1 MGKTRTPR
9 IFWYSNH
16 PAVPTG
22 YGTQSAQVLRRLKRR
37 GHDTVVHAN
46 FNQQMGEG
54 KWNGIRVLP
63 QGYDAWSN
71 DIILAHYGAVA
82 AESDVPLRMVT
93 LCDVW
98 VLTNPRLAELD
109 VVWSWTP
116 VDHMNVP
123 PKVLEWCQR
132 PNVLPI
138 AMSEH
143 GKAAF
148 DRADVRS
155 VYIPH
160 ALEKHWKPTP
170 MQEDPFPGRFI
181 VSAINANKGV
191 LPNRK
196 AWGENLLA
204 FAMFAQKHD
213 DALLYVH
220 TDVRSPIGIDIMTL
234 VKACGIPD
242 KQVVFADQYDLR
254 MGVEDQRMA
263 QIMTR
268 TDVLLSATMGE
279 GFGLTVL
286 EAQACGT
293 RVVVSNFSAQ
303 PELVGD
309 GFCAEVQ
316 PSWDPAQAQW
326 FATPLVGSIVE
337 GLEWAYQQGGGHSQE
352 AADFAQQYAADK
364 VFDEKWVPLLDA
376 G

>member
-1 MGKTRTPR
+1 MSKTRSPR

-22 YGTQSAQVLRRLKRR
+22 YGTQTAQVIRRMKKR
-37 GHDTVVHAN
+37 GHDVVVHAN

-54 KWNGIRVLP
+54 RWNGMRILP
-63 QGYDAWSN
+63 QGFDTWSN
-71 DIILAHYGAVA
+71 DIILPHYNAIQ

-109 VVWSWTP
+109 KIWSWTP

-123 PKVLEWCQR
+123 PQVLAWAQR
-132 PNVLPI
+132 PNVLSI
-138 AMSEH
+138 AMSQH

-148 DRADVRS
+148 DRAGVES

-160 ALEKHWKPTP
+160 ALEKHWKPSP
-170 MQEDPFPGRFI
+170 MPEDPFPGRFL

-204 FAMFAQKHD
+204 FALFAQKHD
-213 DALLYVH
+213 DALLYMH
-220 TDVRSPIGIDIMTL
+220 TDLKSPIGIDLMAL
-234 VKACGIPD
+234 VKACGISP
-242 KQVVFADQYDLR
+242 KQVVFADQYDHRL
-254 MGVEDQRMA
+254 GVSDDKMA
-263 QIMTR
+263 EIMTR
-268 TDVLLSATMGE
+268 TDVLLAATMGE

-293 RVVVSNFSAQ
+293 RVIVSNFSAQ

-309 GFCAEVQ
+309 GALVEVQ
-316 PSWDPAQAQW
+316 PSWNPTQQQW
-326 FATPLVGSIVE
+326 FGLPLVGSIVE
-337 GLEWAYQQGGGHSQE
+337 GLEWAYQQGGGHSQQAVDF
-352 AADFAQQYAADK
+352 AADYAADK
-364 VFDEKWVPLLDA
+364 VFAEGWVPLLDGA
-376 G
+376 

>member
-1 MGKTRTPR
+1 MSKTRTPR

-16 PAVPTG
+16 PGVPTG
-22 YGTQSAQVLRRLKRR
+22 YGTQTAQVLRRLKRR
-37 GHDTVVHAN
+37 GHDPVVHAN

-63 QGYDAWSN
+63 QGYDTWSN

-82 AESDVPLRMVT
+82 KESDLPLRMVT

-98 VLTNPRLAELD
+98 VLNNPRFTELD
-109 VVWSWTP
+109 IIWSWTP

-123 PKVLEWCQR
+123 PQVLAWSKR

-138 AMSEH
+138 AMSKH

-148 DRADVRS
+148 DRADVQS

-170 MQEDPFPGRFI
+170 MEEDPFPGRFV

-220 TDVRSPIGIDIMTL
+220 SDLKSPIGIDL
-234 VKACGIPD
+234 VALIKACGIPES
-242 KQVVFADQYDLR
+242 QVVFADQYDLR
-254 MGVEDQRMA
+254 LGVEDGRMA

-268 TDVLLSATMGE
+268 TDVLLAATMGE
-279 GFGLTVL
+279 GFGLTAL

-293 RVVVSNFSAQ
+293 RTVVSNFSAQ

-309 GFCAEVQ
+309 GFLVDVQ
-316 PSWDPAQAQW
+316 PSWNPAQAQW
-326 FATPLVGSIVE
+326 FATPLVPSIVE
-337 GLEWAYQQGGGHSQE
+337 GLEWAYQQGGGHSE
-352 AADFAQQYAADK
+352 KAAEFAKGYAADK
-364 VFDEKWVPLLDA
+364 VFDERWVPLLDS
-376 G
+376 

>member
-1 MGKTRTPR
+1 MSKTRTPR

-16 PAVPTG
+16 PGVPTG
-22 YGTQSAQVLRRLKRR
+22 YGTQTAQVLRRLKRR
-37 GHDTVVHAN
+37 GHDPVVHAN

-63 QGYDAWSN
+63 QGYDTWSN

-82 AESDVPLRMVT
+82 KESDVPLRMVT

-98 VLTNPRLAELD
+98 VLNNPRFTELD
-109 VVWSWTP
+109 IIWSWTP

-123 PKVLEWCQR
+123 PQVLAWSQR

-138 AMSEH
+138 AMSKH

-148 DRADVRS
+148 DRADVQS

-170 MQEDPFPGRFI
+170 MEQDPFPGRFV

-220 TDVRSPIGIDIMTL
+220 SDLKSPIGIDL
-234 VKACGIPD
+234 VALIKACGIPES
-242 KQVVFADQYDLR
+242 QVVFADQYDLR
-254 MGVEDQRMA
+254 LGVEDGRMA

-268 TDVLLSATMGE
+268 TDVLLAATMGE
-279 GFGLTVL
+279 GFGLTAL

-293 RVVVSNFSAQ
+293 RTVVSNFSAQ

-309 GFCAEVQ
+309 GFLVDVQ
-316 PSWDPAQAQW
+316 PSWNPAQAQW
-326 FATPLVGSIVE
+326 FATPLVPSIVE
-337 GLEWAYQQGGGHSQE
+337 GLEWAYQQGGGHSE
-352 AADFAQQYAADK
+352 KAVEFAKDYAADK
-364 VFDEKWVPLLDA
+364 VFDERWVPLLDS
-376 G
+376 

>member
-1 MGKTRTPR
+1 MSKTRTPR

-16 PAVPTG
+16 PGVPTG
-22 YGTQSAQVLRRLKRR
+22 YGTQTAQVLRRLKRR
-37 GHDTVVHAN
+37 GHDPVVHAN

-63 QGYDAWSN
+63 QGYDTWSN

-82 AESDVPLRMVT
+82 KESDVPLRMVT

-98 VLTNPRLAELD
+98 VLNNPRFTELD
-109 VVWSWTP
+109 IIWSWTP

-123 PKVLEWCQR
+123 PQVLAWSKR

-138 AMSEH
+138 AMSKH

-148 DRADVRS
+148 DRADVQS

-170 MQEDPFPGRFI
+170 MEEDPFPGRFV

-220 TDVRSPIGIDIMTL
+220 SDLKSPIGIDL
-234 VKACGIPD
+234 VALIKACGIPES
-242 KQVVFADQYDLR
+242 QVVFADQYDLR
-254 MGVEDQRMA
+254 LGVEDGRMA

-268 TDVLLSATMGE
+268 TDVLLAATMGE
-279 GFGLTVL
+279 GFGLTAL

-293 RVVVSNFSAQ
+293 RTVVSNFSAQ

-309 GFCAEVQ
+309 GFLVDVQ
-316 PSWDPAQAQW
+316 PSWNPAQAQW
-326 FATPLVGSIVE
+326 FATPLVPSIVE
-337 GLEWAYQQGGGHSQE
+337 GLEWAYQQGGGHSE
-352 AADFAQQYAADK
+352 KAVEFAKDYAADK
-364 VFDEKWVPLLDA
+364 VFDERWVPLLDS
-376 G
+376 

>member
-1 MGKTRTPR
+1 MSKTRTPR

-16 PAVPTG
+16 PGVPTG
-22 YGTQSAQVLRRLKRR
+22 YGTQTAQVLRRLKRR
-37 GHDTVVHAN
+37 GHDPVVHAN

-63 QGYDAWSN
+63 QGYDTWSN

-82 AESDVPLRMVT
+82 KESDVPLRMVT

-98 VLTNPRLAELD
+98 VLNNPRFTELD
-109 VVWSWTP
+109 IIWSWTP

-123 PKVLEWCQR
+123 PQVLAWSKR

-138 AMSEH
+138 AMSKH

-148 DRADVRS
+148 DRADVQS

-170 MQEDPFPGRFI
+170 MEEDPFPGRFV

-220 TDVRSPIGIDIMTL
+220 SDLKSPIGIDL
-234 VKACGIPD
+234 VALIKACGIPES
-242 KQVVFADQYDLR
+242 QVVFADQYDLR
-254 MGVEDQRMA
+254 LGVEDGRMA

-268 TDVLLSATMGE
+268 TDVLLAATMGE
-279 GFGLTVL
+279 GFGLTAL

-293 RVVVSNFSAQ
+293 RTVVSNFSAQ

-309 GFCAEVQ
+309 GFLVDVQ
-316 PSWDPAQAQW
+316 PSWNPAQAQW
-326 FATPLVGSIVE
+326 FATPLVPSIVE
-337 GLEWAYQQGGGHSQE
+337 GLEWAYQQGGGHSE
-352 AADFAQQYAADK
+352 KAVEFAKDYAADK
-364 VFDEKWVPLLDA
+364 VFEERWVPLLDS
-376 G
+376 

>member
-1 MGKTRTPR
+1 MSKTRTPR

-16 PAVPTG
+16 PGVPTG
-22 YGTQSAQVLRRLKRR
+22 YGTQTAQVLRRLKRR
-37 GHDTVVHAN
+37 GHDPVVHAN

-63 QGYDAWSN
+63 QGYDTWSN

-82 AESDVPLRMVT
+82 KESDVPLRMVT

-98 VLTNPRLAELD
+98 VLNNPRFTELD
-109 VVWSWTP
+109 IIWSWTP

-123 PKVLEWCQR
+123 PQVLAWSQR

-138 AMSEH
+138 AMSKH

-148 DRADVRS
+148 DRADVQS

-170 MQEDPFPGRFI
+170 MEEDPFPGRFV

-220 TDVRSPIGIDIMTL
+220 SDLKSPIGIDL
-234 VKACGIPD
+234 VALIKACGIPES
-242 KQVVFADQYDLR
+242 QVVFADQYDLR
-254 MGVEDQRMA
+254 LGVEDGRMA
-263 QIMTR
+263 RIMTR
-268 TDVLLSATMGE
+268 TDVLLAATMGE
-279 GFGLTVL
+279 GFGLTAL

-293 RVVVSNFSAQ
+293 RTVVSNFSAQ

-309 GFCAEVQ
+309 GFLVDVQ
-316 PSWDPAQAQW
+316 PSWNPAQAQW
-326 FATPLVGSIVE
+326 FATPLVPSIVE
-337 GLEWAYQQGGGHSQE
+337 GLEWAYQQGGGHSE
-352 AADFAQQYAADK
+352 KAVEFAKDYAADK
-364 VFDEKWVPLLDA
+364 VFDERWVPLLDS
-376 G
+376 

>member
-1 MGKTRTPR
+1 MSKTRTPR

-16 PAVPTG
+16 PGVPTG
-22 YGTQSAQVLRRLKRR
+22 YGTQTAQVVRRLKRR
-37 GHDTVVHAN
+37 GHDPVVHAN

-63 QGYDAWSN
+63 QGYDTWSN

-82 AESDVPLRMVT
+82 KESDVPLRMVT

-98 VLTNPRLAELD
+98 VLNNPRFTELD
-109 VVWSWTP
+109 IIWSWTP

-123 PKVLEWCQR
+123 PQVLAWSKR

-138 AMSEH
+138 AMSKH

-148 DRADVRS
+148 DRADVQS

-170 MQEDPFPGRFI
+170 MEQDPFPGRFV

-220 TDVRSPIGIDIMTL
+220 SDLKSPIGIDL
-234 VKACGIPD
+234 VALIKACGIPES
-242 KQVVFADQYDLR
+242 QVVFADQYDLR
-254 MGVEDQRMA
+254 LGVEDGRMA
-263 QIMTR
+263 RIMTR
-268 TDVLLSATMGE
+268 TDVLLAATMGE
-279 GFGLTVL
+279 GFGLTAL

-293 RVVVSNFSAQ
+293 RTVVSNFSAQ

-309 GFCAEVQ
+309 GFLVDVQ
-316 PSWDPAQAQW
+316 PSWNPAQAQW
-326 FATPLVGSIVE
+326 FATPLVPSIVE
-337 GLEWAYQQGGGHSQE
+337 GLEWAYQQGGGHSE
-352 AADFAQQYAADK
+352 KAVEFAKDYAADK
-364 VFDEKWVPLLDA
+364 VFDERWVPLLDS
-376 G
+376 

>member
-1 MGKTRTPR
+1 MSKTRTPR

-16 PAVPTG
+16 PGVPTG
-22 YGTQSAQVLRRLKRR
+22 YGTQTAQVLRRLKRR
-37 GHDTVVHAN
+37 GHDPVVHAN

-63 QGYDAWSN
+63 QGYDTWSN

-82 AESDVPLRMVT
+82 KESDVPLRMVT

-98 VLTNPRLAELD
+98 VLNNPRFTELD
-109 VVWSWTP
+109 IIWSWTP

-123 PKVLEWCQR
+123 PQVLAWSQR

-138 AMSEH
+138 AMSKH

-148 DRADVRS
+148 DRADVQS

-170 MQEDPFPGRFI
+170 MEEDPFPGRFV

-220 TDVRSPIGIDIMTL
+220 SDLKSPIGIDL
-234 VKACGIPD
+234 VALIKACGIPES
-242 KQVVFADQYDLR
+242 QVVFADQYDLR
-254 MGVEDQRMA
+254 LGVEDGRMA

-268 TDVLLSATMGE
+268 TDVLLAATMGE
-279 GFGLTVL
+279 GFGLTAL

-293 RVVVSNFSAQ
+293 RTVVSNFSAQ

-309 GFCAEVQ
+309 GFLVDVQ
-316 PSWDPAQAQW
+316 PSWNPAQAQW
-326 FATPLVGSIVE
+326 FATPLVPSIVE
-337 GLEWAYQQGGGHSQE
+337 GLEWAYQQGGGHSE
-352 AADFAQQYAADK
+352 KAVEFAKDYAADK
-364 VFDEKWVPLLDA
+364 VFDERWVPLLDS
-376 G
+376 

>member
-1 MGKTRTPR
+1 MSKTRTPR

-16 PAVPTG
+16 PGVPTG
-22 YGTQSAQVLRRLKRR
+22 YGTQTAQVLRRLKRR
-37 GHDTVVHAN
+37 GHDPVVHAN

-63 QGYDAWSN
+63 QGYDTWSN

-82 AESDVPLRMVT
+82 KESDLPLRMVT

-98 VLTNPRLAELD
+98 VLNNPRFTELD
-109 VVWSWTP
+109 IIWSWTP

-123 PKVLEWCQR
+123 PQVLAWSQR

-138 AMSEH
+138 AMSKH

-148 DRADVRS
+148 DRADVQS

-170 MQEDPFPGRFI
+170 MEEDPFPGRFV

-220 TDVRSPIGIDIMTL
+220 SDLKSPIGIDL
-234 VKACGIPD
+234 VALIKACGIPES
-242 KQVVFADQYDLR
+242 QVVFADQYDLR
-254 MGVEDQRMA
+254 LGVEDGRMA

-268 TDVLLSATMGE
+268 TDVLLAATMGE
-279 GFGLTVL
+279 GFGLTAL

-293 RVVVSNFSAQ
+293 RTVVSNFSAQ

-309 GFCAEVQ
+309 GFLVDVQ
-316 PSWDPAQAQW
+316 PSWNPAQAQW
-326 FATPLVGSIVE
+326 FATPLVPSIVE
-337 GLEWAYQQGGGHSQE
+337 GLEWAYQQGGGHSE
-352 AADFAQQYAADK
+352 KAAEFAKGYAADK
-364 VFDEKWVPLLDA
+364 VFDERWVPLLDS
-376 G
+376 

>member
-1 MGKTRTPR
+1 MSKTRTPR

-16 PAVPTG
+16 PGVPTG
-22 YGTQSAQVLRRLKRR
+22 YGTQTAQVVRRLKRR
-37 GHDTVVHAN
+37 GHDPVVHAN

-63 QGYDAWSN
+63 QGYETWSN
-71 DIILAHYGAVA
+71 DIILPHYGAVA
-82 AESDVPLRMVT
+82 KESDLPLRMVT

-98 VLTNPRLAELD
+98 VLNNPRFTELD
-109 VVWSWTP
+109 IIWSWTP

-123 PKVLEWCQR
+123 PQVLAWSQR

-138 AMSEH
+138 AMSKH

-148 DRADVRS
+148 DRADVQS

-170 MQEDPFPGRFI
+170 MEEDPFPGRFV

-204 FAMFAQKHD
+204 FAMFAQQHD

-220 TDVRSPIGIDIMTL
+220 SDLKSPIGIDL
-234 VKACGIPD
+234 VALIKSCGIPES
-242 KQVVFADQYDLR
+242 QVVFADQYDLR
-254 MGVEDQRMA
+254 LGVEDGRMA

-268 TDVLLSATMGE
+268 TDVLLAATMGE
-279 GFGLTVL
+279 GFGLTAL

-293 RVVVSNFSAQ
+293 RTVVSNFSAQ

-309 GFCAEVQ
+309 GFLVDVQ
-316 PSWDPAQAQW
+316 PSWNPAQAQW
-326 FATPLVGSIVE
+326 FATPLVPSIVE
-337 GLEWAYQQGGGHSQE
+337 GLEWAYQQGGGHSE
-352 AADFAQQYAADK
+352 KAAEFAKDYAADK
-364 VFDEKWVPLLDA
+364 VFDERWVPLLDS
-376 G
+376 

>member
-1 MGKTRTPR
+1 MSKSRSPR

-16 PAVPTG
+16 PSVPTG
-22 YGTQSAQVLRRLKRR
+22 YGTQTAQVIRRMKKR
-37 GHDTVVHAN
+37 GHDVVVHAN

-54 KWNGIRVLP
+54 KWSGMRILP
-63 QGYDAWSN
+63 QGFDAWSN
-71 DIILAHYGAVA
+71 DIILPHYNAVQ

-109 VVWSWTP
+109 KIWSWTP

-123 PKVLEWCQR
+123 PQVLAWAQR
-132 PNVLPI
+132 PNVLSI
-138 AMSEH
+138 AMSQH

-148 DRADVRS
+148 DRADVES

-160 ALEKHWKPTP
+160 ALEKHWKPSP
-170 MQEDPFPGRFI
+170 MEEDPFPGRFL

-204 FAMFAQKHD
+204 FALFAQKHD
-213 DALLYVH
+213 DALLYMH
-220 TDVRSPIGIDIMTL
+220 TDLKSPIGIDLMAL
-234 VKACGIPD
+234 VKACGISA
-242 KQVVFADQYDLR
+242 KQVVFADQYDHRL
-254 MGVEDQRMA
+254 GVPDAKMA
-263 QIMTR
+263 EIMTR
-268 TDVLLSATMGE
+268 TDVLLAATMGE

-293 RVVVSNFSAQ
+293 RVIVSNFSAQ

-309 GFCAEVQ
+309 GALVEVQ
-316 PSWDPAQAQW
+316 PSWNPTQQQW
-326 FATPLVGSIVE
+326 FGTPLVGSIVD
-337 GLEWAYQQGGGHSQE
+337 GLEWAYQQGGGHSQQAVDF
-352 AADFAQQYAADK
+352 AADYAADK
-364 VFDEKWVPLLDA
+364 VFAEGWVPLLDA
-376 G
+376 A

>member
-1 MGKTRTPR
+1 MSKTRTPR

-16 PAVPTG
+16 PGVPTG
-22 YGTQSAQVLRRLKRR
+22 YGTQTAQVLRRLKRR
-37 GHDTVVHAN
+37 GHDPVVHAN

-63 QGYDAWSN
+63 QGYETWSN

-82 AESDVPLRMVT
+82 KESDLPLRMVT

-98 VLTNPRLAELD
+98 VLNNPRFAELD
-109 VVWSWTP
+109 IIWSWTP

-123 PKVLEWCQR
+123 PQVLAWSQR

-138 AMSEH
+138 AMSKH

-148 DRADVRS
+148 DRADVQS

-170 MQEDPFPGRFI
+170 MEEDPFPGRFV

-220 TDVRSPIGIDIMTL
+220 SDLKSPIGIDL
-234 VKACGIPD
+234 VALIKACGIPES
-242 KQVVFADQYDLR
+242 QVVFADQYDLR
-254 MGVEDQRMA
+254 LGVEDGRMA

-268 TDVLLSATMGE
+268 TDVLLAATMGE
-279 GFGLTVL
+279 GFGLTAL

-293 RVVVSNFSAQ
+293 RTVVSNFSAQ

-309 GFCAEVQ
+309 GFLVDVQ
-316 PSWDPAQAQW
+316 PSWNPAQAQW
-326 FATPLVGSIVE
+326 FATPLVPSIVE
-337 GLEWAYQQGGGHSQE
+337 GLEWAYQQGGGHSDK
-352 AADFAQQYAADK
+352 AAEFAKDYAADK
-364 VFDEKWVPLLDA
+364 VFDERWVPLLDS
-376 G
+376 

>member
-1 MGKTRTPR
+1 MSKTRTPR

-16 PAVPTG
+16 PGVPTG
-22 YGTQSAQVLRRLKRR
+22 YGTQTAQVLRRLKRR
-37 GHDTVVHAN
+37 GHDPVVHAN

-63 QGYDAWSN
+63 QGYDTWSN

-82 AESDVPLRMVT
+82 KESDVPLRMVT

-98 VLTNPRLAELD
+98 VLNNPRFTELD
-109 VVWSWTP
+109 IIWSWTP

-123 PKVLEWCQR
+123 PQVLAWSQR

-138 AMSEH
+138 AMSKH

-148 DRADVRS
+148 DRADVQS

-170 MQEDPFPGRFI
+170 MEEDPFPGRFV

-220 TDVRSPIGIDIMTL
+220 SDLKSPIGIDL
-234 VKACGIPD
+234 VALIKACGIPES
-242 KQVVFADQYDLR
+242 QVVFADQYDLR
-254 MGVEDQRMA
+254 LGVEDGRMA

-268 TDVLLSATMGE
+268 TDVLLAATMGE
-279 GFGLTVL
+279 GFGLTAL

-293 RVVVSNFSAQ
+293 RTVVSNFSAQ

-309 GFCAEVQ
+309 GFLVDVQ
-316 PSWDPAQAQW
+316 PSWNPAQAQW
-326 FATPLVGSIVE
+326 FATPLVPSIVE
-337 GLEWAYQQGGGHSQE
+337 GLEWAYQQGGGHSE
-352 AADFAQQYAADK
+352 KAVEFAKDYAADK
-364 VFDEKWVPLLDA
+364 VFDERWVPLLDA
-376 G
+376 

>member
-1 MGKTRTPR
+1 MSKTRTPR

-16 PAVPTG
+16 PGVPTG
-22 YGTQSAQVLRRLKRR
+22 YGTQTAQVLRRLKRR
-37 GHDTVVHAN
+37 GHDPVVHAN

-63 QGYDAWSN
+63 QGYDTWSN

-82 AESDVPLRMVT
+82 KESDLPLRMVT

-98 VLTNPRLAELD
+98 VLNNPRFTELD
-109 VVWSWTP
+109 IIWSWTP

-123 PKVLEWCQR
+123 PQVLAWSQR

-138 AMSEH
+138 AMSKH

-148 DRADVRS
+148 DRADVQS

-170 MQEDPFPGRFI
+170 MEEDPFPGRFV

-220 TDVRSPIGIDIMTL
+220 SDLKSPIGIDL
-234 VKACGIPD
+234 VALIKACGIPES
-242 KQVVFADQYDLR
+242 QVVFADQYDLR
-254 MGVEDQRMA
+254 LGVEDGRMA

-268 TDVLLSATMGE
+268 TDVLLAATMGE
-279 GFGLTVL
+279 GFGLTAL

-293 RVVVSNFSAQ
+293 RTVVSNFSAQ

-309 GFCAEVQ
+309 GFLVDVQ
-316 PSWDPAQAQW
+316 PSWNPAQAQW
-326 FATPLVGSIVE
+326 FATPLVPSIVE
-337 GLEWAYQQGGGHSQE
+337 GLEWAYQQGGGHSE
-352 AADFAQQYAADK
+352 KAVEFAKDYAADK
-364 VFDEKWVPLLDA
+364 VFDERWVPLLDS
-376 G
+376 

>member
-1 MGKTRTPR
+1 MSKTRTPR

-16 PAVPTG
+16 PGVPTG
-22 YGTQSAQVLRRLKRR
+22 YGTQTAQVLRRLKRR
-37 GHDTVVHAN
+37 GHDPVVHAN

-63 QGYDAWSN
+63 QGYETWSN

-82 AESDVPLRMVT
+82 KESDVPLRMVT

-98 VLTNPRLAELD
+98 VLNNPRFTELD
-109 VVWSWTP
+109 IIWSWTP

-123 PKVLEWCQR
+123 PQVLAWSKR

-138 AMSEH
+138 AMSKH

-148 DRADVRS
+148 DRADVQS

-170 MQEDPFPGRFI
+170 MEEDPFPGRFV

-220 TDVRSPIGIDIMTL
+220 SDLKSPIGIDL
-234 VKACGIPD
+234 VALIKACGIPES
-242 KQVVFADQYDLR
+242 QVVFADQYDLR
-254 MGVEDQRMA
+254 LGVEDGRMA

-268 TDVLLSATMGE
+268 TDVLLAATMGE
-279 GFGLTVL
+279 GFGLTAL

-293 RVVVSNFSAQ
+293 RTVVSNFSAQ

-309 GFCAEVQ
+309 GFLVDVQ
-316 PSWDPAQAQW
+316 PSWNPAQAQW
-326 FATPLVGSIVE
+326 FATPLVPSIVE
-337 GLEWAYQQGGGHSQE
+337 GLEWAYQQGGGHSE
-352 AADFAQQYAADK
+352 KAVEFAKDYAADK
-364 VFDEKWVPLLDA
+364 VFDERWVPLLDS
-376 G
+376 

>member
-1 MGKTRTPR
+1 MSKTRTPR

-16 PAVPTG
+16 PGVPTG
-22 YGTQSAQVLRRLKRR
+22 YGTQTAQVLRRLKRR
-37 GHDTVVHAN
+37 GHDPVVHAN
-46 FNQQMGEG
+46 FNKQMGEG

-63 QGYDAWSN
+63 QGYETWSN

-82 AESDVPLRMVT
+82 KESDVPLRMVT

-98 VLTNPRLAELD
+98 VLNNPRFTELD
-109 VVWSWTP
+109 IIWSWTP

-123 PKVLEWCQR
+123 PQVLAWSQR

-138 AMSEH
+138 AMSKH

-148 DRADVRS
+148 DRADVQS

-170 MQEDPFPGRFI
+170 MEEDPFPGRFV

-220 TDVRSPIGIDIMTL
+220 SDLKSPIGIDL
-234 VKACGIPD
+234 VALIKACGIPES
-242 KQVVFADQYDLR
+242 QVVFADQYDLR
-254 MGVEDQRMA
+254 LGVEDGRMA

-268 TDVLLSATMGE
+268 TDVLLAATMGE
-279 GFGLTVL
+279 GFGLTAL

-293 RVVVSNFSAQ
+293 RTVVSNFSAQ

-309 GFCAEVQ
+309 GFLVDVQ
-316 PSWDPAQAQW
+316 PSWNPAQAQW
-326 FATPLVGSIVE
+326 FATPLVPSIVE
-337 GLEWAYQQGGGHSQE
+337 GLEWAYQQGGGHSE
-352 AADFAQQYAADK
+352 KAAEFAKDYAADK
-364 VFDEKWVPLLDA
+364 VFDERWVPLLDS
-376 G
+376 

>member
-1 MGKTRTPR
+1 
-9 IFWYSNH
+9 
-16 PAVPTG
+16 
-22 YGTQSAQVLRRLKRR
+22 VLRRLKRR
-37 GHDTVVHAN
+37 GHDPVVHAN
-46 FNQQMGEG
+46 FNKQMGEG

-63 QGYDAWSN
+63 QGYETWSN

-82 AESDVPLRMVT
+82 KESDLPLRMVT

-98 VLTNPRLAELD
+98 VLNNPRFAELD
-109 VVWSWTP
+109 IIWSWTP

-123 PKVLEWCQR
+123 PQVLAWSQR

-138 AMSEH
+138 AMSKH

-148 DRADVRS
+148 DRADVQS

-170 MQEDPFPGRFI
+170 MEEDPFPGRFV

-204 FAMFAQKHD
+204 FAMFAQQHD

-220 TDVRSPIGIDIMTL
+220 SDLKSPIGIDL
-234 VKACGIPD
+234 VALIKACGIPES
-242 KQVVFADQYDLR
+242 QVVFADQYDLR
-254 MGVEDQRMA
+254 LGVEDGRMA

-268 TDVLLSATMGE
+268 TDVLLAATMGE
-279 GFGLTVL
+279 GFGLTAL

-293 RVVVSNFSAQ
+293 RTVVSNFSAQ

-309 GFCAEVQ
+309 GFLVDVQ
-316 PSWDPAQAQW
+316 PSWNPAQAQW
-326 FATPLVGSIVE
+326 FATPLVPSIVE
-337 GLEWAYQQGGGHSQE
+337 GLEWAYQQGGGHSE
-352 AADFAQQYAADK
+352 KAAEFAKDYAADK
-364 VFDEKWVPLLDA
+364 VFDERWVPLLDS
-376 G
+376 

>member
-1 MGKTRTPR
+1 MSKTRTPR

-16 PAVPTG
+16 PGVPTG
-22 YGTQSAQVLRRLKRR
+22 YGTQTAQVVRRLKRR
-37 GHDTVVHAN
+37 GHDPVVHAN

-63 QGYDAWSN
+63 QGYDTWSN

-82 AESDVPLRMVT
+82 KESDVPLRMVT

-98 VLTNPRLAELD
+98 VLNNPRFTELD
-109 VVWSWTP
+109 IIWSWTP

-123 PKVLEWCQR
+123 PQVLAWSQR

-138 AMSEH
+138 AMSKH

-148 DRADVRS
+148 DRADVQS

-170 MQEDPFPGRFI
+170 MEEDPFPGRFV

-220 TDVRSPIGIDIMTL
+220 SDLKSPIGIDL
-234 VKACGIPD
+234 VALIKACGIPES
-242 KQVVFADQYDLR
+242 QVVFADQYDLR
-254 MGVEDQRMA
+254 LGVEDGRMA

-268 TDVLLSATMGE
+268 TDVLLAATMGE
-279 GFGLTVL
+279 GFGLTAL

-293 RVVVSNFSAQ
+293 RTVVSNFSAQ

-309 GFCAEVQ
+309 GFLVDVQ
-316 PSWDPAQAQW
+316 PSWNPAQAQW
-326 FATPLVGSIVE
+326 FATPLVPSIVE
-337 GLEWAYQQGGGHSQE
+337 GLEWAYQQGGGHSE
-352 AADFAQQYAADK
+352 KAAEFAKDYAADK
-364 VFDEKWVPLLDA
+364 VFDERWVPLLDS
-376 G
+376 

>member
-1 MGKTRTPR
+1 MSKTRTPR

-16 PAVPTG
+16 PGVPTG
-22 YGTQSAQVLRRLKRR
+22 YGTQTAQVLRRLKRR
-37 GHDTVVHAN
+37 GHDPVVHAN

-63 QGYDAWSN
+63 QGYDTWSN

-82 AESDVPLRMVT
+82 KESDLPLRMVT

-98 VLTNPRLAELD
+98 VLNNPRFTELD
-109 VVWSWTP
+109 IIWSWTP

-123 PKVLEWCQR
+123 PQVLAWSKR

-138 AMSEH
+138 AMSKH

-148 DRADVRS
+148 DRADVQS

-170 MQEDPFPGRFI
+170 MEEDPFPGRFV

-220 TDVRSPIGIDIMTL
+220 SDLKSPIGIDL
-234 VKACGIPD
+234 VALIKACGIPES
-242 KQVVFADQYDLR
+242 QVVFADQYDLR
-254 MGVEDQRMA
+254 LGVEDGRMA

-268 TDVLLSATMGE
+268 TDVLLAATMGE
-279 GFGLTVL
+279 GFGLTAL

-293 RVVVSNFSAQ
+293 RTVVSNFSAQ

-309 GFCAEVQ
+309 GFLVDVQ
-316 PSWDPAQAQW
+316 PSWNPAQAQW
-326 FATPLVGSIVE
+326 FATPLVPSIVE
-337 GLEWAYQQGGGHSQE
+337 GLEWAYQQGGGHSE
-352 AADFAQQYAADK
+352 KAVEFAKDYAADK
-364 VFDEKWVPLLDA
+364 VFDERWVPLLDS
-376 G
+376 

>member
-1 MGKTRTPR
+1 MSKTRTPR

-16 PAVPTG
+16 PGVPTG
-22 YGTQSAQVLRRLKRR
+22 YGTQTAQVLRRLKRR
-37 GHDTVVHAN
+37 GHDPVVHAN

-63 QGYDAWSN
+63 QGYDTWSN

-82 AESDVPLRMVT
+82 KESDVPLRMVT

-98 VLTNPRLAELD
+98 VLNNPRFTELD
-109 VVWSWTP
+109 IIWSWTP

-123 PKVLEWCQR
+123 PQVLAWSQR

-138 AMSEH
+138 AMSKH

-148 DRADVRS
+148 DRADVQS

-170 MQEDPFPGRFI
+170 MEEDPFPGRFV

-220 TDVRSPIGIDIMTL
+220 SDLKSPIGIDL
-234 VKACGIPD
+234 VALIKACGIPES
-242 KQVVFADQYDLR
+242 QVVFADQYDLR
-254 MGVEDQRMA
+254 LGVEDGRMA

-268 TDVLLSATMGE
+268 TDVLLAATMGE
-279 GFGLTVL
+279 GFGLTAL

-293 RVVVSNFSAQ
+293 RTVVSNFSAQ

-309 GFCAEVQ
+309 GFLVDVQ
-316 PSWDPAQAQW
+316 PSWNPAQAQW
-326 FATPLVGSIVE
+326 FATPLVPSIVE
-337 GLEWAYQQGGGHSQE
+337 GLEWAYQQGGGHSE
-352 AADFAQQYAADK
+352 KAAEFAKDYAADK
-364 VFDEKWVPLLDA
+364 VFDERWVPLLDS
-376 G
+376 

>member
-1 MGKTRTPR
+1 MSKTRTPR

-16 PAVPTG
+16 PGVPTG
-22 YGTQSAQVLRRLKRR
+22 YGTQTAQVLRRLKRR
-37 GHDTVVHAN
+37 GHDPVVHAN

-63 QGYDAWSN
+63 QGYETWSN

-82 AESDVPLRMVT
+82 KESDLPLRMVT

-98 VLTNPRLAELD
+98 VLNNPRFTELD
-109 VVWSWTP
+109 IIWSWTP

-123 PKVLEWCQR
+123 PQVLAWSQR

-138 AMSEH
+138 AMSKH

-148 DRADVRS
+148 DRADVQS

-170 MQEDPFPGRFI
+170 MEEDPFPGRFV

-220 TDVRSPIGIDIMTL
+220 SDLKSPIGIDL
-234 VKACGIPD
+234 VALIKACGIPES
-242 KQVVFADQYDLR
+242 QVVFADQYDLR
-254 MGVEDQRMA
+254 LGVEDGRMA

-268 TDVLLSATMGE
+268 TDVLLAATMGE
-279 GFGLTVL
+279 GFGLTAL

-293 RVVVSNFSAQ
+293 RTVVSNFSAQ

-309 GFCAEVQ
+309 GFLVDVQ
-316 PSWDPAQAQW
+316 PSWNPAQAQW
-326 FATPLVGSIVE
+326 FATPLVPSIVE
-337 GLEWAYQQGGGHSQE
+337 GLEWAYQQGGGHSE
-352 AADFAQQYAADK
+352 KAVEFAKDYAADK
-364 VFDEKWVPLLDA
+364 VFDERWVPLLDS
-376 G
+376 

>member
-1 MGKTRTPR
+1 MSKTRTPR

-16 PAVPTG
+16 PGVPTG
-22 YGTQSAQVLRRLKRR
+22 YGTQTAQVLRRLKRR
-37 GHDTVVHAN
+37 GHDPVVHAN

-63 QGYDAWSN
+63 QGYDTWSN

-82 AESDVPLRMVT
+82 KESDLPLRMVT

-98 VLTNPRLAELD
+98 VLNNPRFTELD
-109 VVWSWTP
+109 IIWSWTP

-123 PKVLEWCQR
+123 PQVLAWSQR

-138 AMSEH
+138 AMSKH

-148 DRADVRS
+148 DRADVQS

-170 MQEDPFPGRFI
+170 MEEDPFPGRFV

-220 TDVRSPIGIDIMTL
+220 SDLKSPIGIDL
-234 VKACGIPD
+234 VALIKACGIPES
-242 KQVVFADQYDLR
+242 QVVFADQYDLR
-254 MGVEDQRMA
+254 LGVEDGRMA

-268 TDVLLSATMGE
+268 TDVLLAATMGE
-279 GFGLTVL
+279 GFGLTAL

-293 RVVVSNFSAQ
+293 RTVVSNFSAQ

-309 GFCAEVQ
+309 GFLVDVQ
-316 PSWDPAQAQW
+316 PSWNPAQAQW
-326 FATPLVGSIVE
+326 FATPLVPSIVE
-337 GLEWAYQQGGGHSQE
+337 GLEWAYQQGGGHSE
-352 AADFAQQYAADK
+352 KAAEFAKDYAADK
-364 VFDEKWVPLLDA
+364 VFDERWVPLLDS
-376 G
+376 

>member
-1 MGKTRTPR
+1 MPKQRSPR

-16 PAVPTG
+16 PGVATG
-22 YGTQSAQVLRRLKRR
+22 YGTQSAQVLRRLKKR
-37 GHDTVVHAN
+37 GHDCVAHAN
-46 FNQQMGEG
+46 YGQQAGEG
-54 KWNGIRVLP
+54 RWEGIRVLP
-63 QGYDAWSN
+63 QGYETWSN
-71 DIILAHYGAVA
+71 DVIMAHYDSVA
-82 AESDVPLRMVT
+82 SDSDIPLRMVT

-98 VLTNPRLAELD
+98 VLNSPGLDRLD
-109 VVWSWTP
+109 RIWSWTP

-123 PKVLEWCQR
+123 PQVLAFVKR

-138 AMSEH
+138 SMSKH

-148 DRADVRS
+148 DRAEVES

-160 ALEKHWKPTP
+160 ALEKTWKPAP
-170 MQEDPFPGRFI
+170 IEDDPFPGRFV
-181 VSAINANKGV
+181 VSAVNANKGV

-213 DALLYVH
+213 DALLYIH
-220 TDVRSPIGIDIMTL
+220 TDVRPPFGIDIMML
-234 VKACGIPD
+234 VKAAGIPPE
-242 KQVVFADQYDLR
+242 QVVFADQYDLR
-254 MGVEDQRMA
+254 IGVPQNRMA
-263 QIMTR
+263 QMMTR
-268 TDVLLSATMGE
+268 TDVLLAATMGE

-293 RVVVSNFSAQ
+293 RVIVSNFSSQ

-316 PSWDPAQAQW
+316 PFWNPAQGQW
-326 FATPLVGSIVE
+326 FATPLIGSIVE

-352 AADFAQQYAADK
+352 AADFAKDYQADK
-364 VFDEKWVPLLDA
+364 VFEERWVPLLE
-376 G
+376 GE

>member
-1 MGKTRTPR
+1 MSKTRTPR

-16 PAVPTG
+16 PGVPTG
-22 YGTQSAQVLRRLKRR
+22 YGTQTAQVLRRLKRR
-37 GHDTVVHAN
+37 GHDPVVHAN

-63 QGYDAWSN
+63 QGYETWSN

-82 AESDVPLRMVT
+82 KESDLPLRMVT

-98 VLTNPRLAELD
+98 VLNNPRFAELD
-109 VVWSWTP
+109 IIWSWTP

-123 PKVLEWCQR
+123 PQVLAWSQR

-138 AMSEH
+138 AMSKH

-148 DRADVRS
+148 DRADVQS

-170 MQEDPFPGRFI
+170 MEEDPFPGRFV

-220 TDVRSPIGIDIMTL
+220 SDLKSPIGIDL
-234 VKACGIPD
+234 VALIKACGIPES
-242 KQVVFADQYDLR
+242 QVVFADQYDLR
-254 MGVEDQRMA
+254 LGVEDGRMA

-268 TDVLLSATMGE
+268 TDVLLAATMGE
-279 GFGLTVL
+279 GFGLTAL

-293 RVVVSNFSAQ
+293 RTVVSNFSAQ

-309 GFCAEVQ
+309 GFLVDVQ
-316 PSWDPAQAQW
+316 PSWNPAQAQW
-326 FATPLVGSIVE
+326 FATPLVPSIVE
-337 GLEWAYQQGGGHSQE
+337 GLEWAYQQGGGHSE
-352 AADFAQQYAADK
+352 KAVEFAKDYAADK
-364 VFDEKWVPLLDA
+364 VFDERWVPLLDS
-376 G
+376 

>member
-1 MGKTRTPR
+1 MSKTRTPR

-16 PAVPTG
+16 PGVPTG
-22 YGTQSAQVLRRLKRR
+22 YGTQTAQVLRRLKRR
-37 GHDTVVHAN
+37 GHDPVVHAN
-46 FNQQMGEG
+46 FNKQMGEG

-63 QGYDAWSN
+63 QGYETWSN

-82 AESDVPLRMVT
+82 KESDLPLRMVT

-98 VLTNPRLAELD
+98 VLNNPRFAELD
-109 VVWSWTP
+109 IIWSWTP

-123 PKVLEWCQR
+123 PQVLAWSQR

-138 AMSEH
+138 AMSKH

-148 DRADVRS
+148 DRADVQS

-170 MQEDPFPGRFI
+170 MEEDPFPGRFV

-204 FAMFAQKHD
+204 FAMFAQQHD

-220 TDVRSPIGIDIMTL
+220 SDLKSPIGIDL
-234 VKACGIPD
+234 VALIKACGIPES
-242 KQVVFADQYDLR
+242 QVVFADQYDLR
-254 MGVEDQRMA
+254 LGVEDGRMA

-268 TDVLLSATMGE
+268 TDVLLAATMGE
-279 GFGLTVL
+279 GFGLTAL

-293 RVVVSNFSAQ
+293 RTVVSNFSAQ

-309 GFCAEVQ
+309 GFLVDVQ
-316 PSWDPAQAQW
+316 PSWNPAQAQW
-326 FATPLVGSIVE
+326 FATPLVPSIVE
-337 GLEWAYQQGGGHSQE
+337 GLEWAYQQGGGHSE
-352 AADFAQQYAADK
+352 KAAEFAKDYAADK
-364 VFDEKWVPLLDA
+364 VFDERWVPLLDS
-376 G
+376 

>member
-1 MGKTRTPR
+1 MSKTRTPR

-16 PAVPTG
+16 PGVPTG
-22 YGTQSAQVLRRLKRR
+22 YGTQTAQVVRRLKRR
-37 GHDTVVHAN
+37 GHDPVVHAN

-63 QGYDAWSN
+63 QGYDTWSN

-82 AESDVPLRMVT
+82 KESDLPLRMVT

-98 VLTNPRLAELD
+98 VLNNPRFTELD
-109 VVWSWTP
+109 IIWSWTP

-123 PKVLEWCQR
+123 PQVLAWSKR

-138 AMSEH
+138 AMSKH

-148 DRADVRS
+148 DRADVQS

-170 MQEDPFPGRFI
+170 MEEDPFPGRFV

-220 TDVRSPIGIDIMTL
+220 SDLKSPIGIDL
-234 VKACGIPD
+234 VALIKACGIPES
-242 KQVVFADQYDLR
+242 QVVFADQYDLR
-254 MGVEDQRMA
+254 LGVEDGRMA

-268 TDVLLSATMGE
+268 TDVLLAATMGE
-279 GFGLTVL
+279 GFGLTAL

-293 RVVVSNFSAQ
+293 RTVVSNFSAQ

-309 GFCAEVQ
+309 GFLVDVQ
-316 PSWDPAQAQW
+316 PSWNPAQAQW
-326 FATPLVGSIVE
+326 FATPLVPSIVE
-337 GLEWAYQQGGGHSQE
+337 GLEWAYQQGGGHSE
-352 AADFAQQYAADK
+352 KAVEFAKDYAADE
-364 VFDEKWVPLLDA
+364 VFEERWVPLLDS
-376 G
+376 

>member
-1 MGKTRTPR
+1 MSKTRTPR

-16 PAVPTG
+16 PGVPTG
-22 YGTQSAQVLRRLKRR
+22 YGTQTAQVLRRLKRR
-37 GHDTVVHAN
+37 GHDPVVHAN

-63 QGYDAWSN
+63 QGYETWSN

-82 AESDVPLRMVT
+82 KESDVPLRMVT

-98 VLTNPRLAELD
+98 VLNNPRFTELD
-109 VVWSWTP
+109 IIWSWTP

-123 PKVLEWCQR
+123 PQVLAWSQR

-138 AMSEH
+138 AMSKH

-148 DRADVRS
+148 NRADVQS

-170 MQEDPFPGRFI
+170 MEEDPFPGRFV

-220 TDVRSPIGIDIMTL
+220 SDLKSPIGIDL
-234 VKACGIPD
+234 VALIKACGIPES
-242 KQVVFADQYDLR
+242 QVVFADQYDLR
-254 MGVEDQRMA
+254 LGVEEGRMA

-268 TDVLLSATMGE
+268 TDVLLAATMGE
-279 GFGLTVL
+279 GFGLTAL

-293 RVVVSNFSAQ
+293 RTVVSNFSAQ

-309 GFCAEVQ
+309 GFLVDVQ
-316 PSWDPAQAQW
+316 PSWNPAQAQW
-326 FATPLVGSIVE
+326 FATPLVPSIVE
-337 GLEWAYQQGGGHSQE
+337 GLEWAYQQGGGHSE
-352 AADFAQQYAADK
+352 KAAEFAKDYAADK
-364 VFDEKWVPLLDA
+364 VFDERWVPLLDS
-376 G
+376 